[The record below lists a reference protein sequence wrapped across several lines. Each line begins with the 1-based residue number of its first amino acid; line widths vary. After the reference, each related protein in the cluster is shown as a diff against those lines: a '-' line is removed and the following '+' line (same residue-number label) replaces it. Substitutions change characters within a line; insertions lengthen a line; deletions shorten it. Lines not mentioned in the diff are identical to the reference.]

1 MKDRK
6 TLTKINTTK
15 KSKNKN
21 KLRNTAPEMISLKT
35 DTVLTKY
42 NEIIYGTTKVMKEL
56 CSNKNSKKKMVRNKQ
71 NRSLRKK
78 KIDKAILPQF
88 V

>member
-42 NEIIYGTTKVMKEL
+42 NEIIHGTAKVMT
-56 CSNKNSKKKMVRNKQ
+56 
-71 NRSLRKK
+71 
-78 KIDKAILPQF
+78 KI
-88 V
+88 

>member
-21 KLRNTAPEMISLKT
+21 TLRNTAPEMISLKT

-42 NEIIYGTTKVMKEL
+42 NEIIYGTAKEMTK
-56 CSNKNSKKKMVRNKQ
+56 
-71 NRSLRKK
+71 
-78 KIDKAILPQF
+78 I
-88 V
+88 

>member
-6 TLTKINTTK
+6 TLTKTNTTK

-21 KLRNTAPEMISLKT
+21 KLRNTVPEMISLKT

-42 NEIIYGTTKVMKEL
+42 NEIIYGTAKVMRE
-56 CSNKNSKKKMVRNKQ
+56 
-71 NRSLRKK
+71 
-78 KIDKAILPQF
+78 I
-88 V
+88 